1 MTQPSMTDRRHLDLA
16 PIPPGAA
23 MTLGGFLAEAAHR
36 FGDAEALTIADPLH
50 DGERI
55 SWSYHRLRRE
65 AEAMARALTAA
76 GIGKGERI
84 GLLMG
89 NRPEFVAALF
99 GTAMAGAL
107 PVTLSTFSTTAEM
120 EVLLAQ
126 SQVSLLLTQRKIA
139 GRSLPDM
146 LADVRASSAP
156 YLREIV
162 VLGGGRPGMRDW
174 MDFLAAGS
182 SSDPEQTAA
191 REAAVSANDHG
202 VVIYTSGTTG
212 VPKGVIH
219 YHSTLVS
226 QFHWQAEIFG
236 RYQGIRVGSPFPL
249 FWSAGLVSVL
259 GATLAAGGTY
269 VAEEVFDPD
278 TTLRTIAEE
287 RIAEWYGFPTHTA
300 ALAEHPDWP
309 SAELSSMTRTQG
321 YFEFDGHPST
331 RPDPAWSYIV
341 AYGMS
346 ESCTL
351 LTGHPST
358 TPIAE
363 SRRNAGKP
371 LPGIELRIVDTQT
384 GQPLGTGQEGEICAR
399 GPTLMPH
406 YLGMRREDS
415 FDADGFFHTGDRGFV
430 DADGFL
436 NWTGRIKDMIKTGG
450 ANVAPSEVE
459 AAAAALGSLRLCRA
473 IGVADPRLGEKVVL
487 CAVREERS
495 DIDEQAVR
503 AALRRQLAAYKVPRH
518 VLFFAID
525 EYPLTASGKVKDHE
539 LQKLAL
545 ARL

>member
-1 MTQPSMTDRRHLDLA
+1 
-16 PIPPGAA
+16 
-23 MTLGGFLAEAAHR
+23 
-36 FGDAEALTIADPLH
+36 
-50 DGERI
+50 
-55 SWSYHRLRRE
+55 
-65 AEAMARALTAA
+65 
-76 GIGKGERI
+76 
-84 GLLMG
+84 
-89 NRPEFVAALF
+89 
-99 GTAMAGAL
+99 
-107 PVTLSTFSTTAEM
+107 
-120 EVLLAQ
+120 
-126 SQVSLLLTQRKIA
+126 
-139 GRSLPDM
+139 
-146 LADVRASSAP
+146 
-156 YLREIV
+156 
-162 VLGGGRPGMRDW
+162 
-174 MDFLAAGS
+174 
-182 SSDPEQTAA
+182 
-191 REAAVSANDHG
+191 
-202 VVIYTSGTTG
+202 
-212 VPKGVIH
+212 
-219 YHSTLVS
+219 
-226 QFHWQAEIFG
+226 
-236 RYQGIRVGSPFPL
+236 
-249 FWSAGLVSVL
+249 
-259 GATLAAGGTY
+259 
-269 VAEEVFDPD
+269 
-278 TTLRTIAEE
+278 
-287 RIAEWYGFPTHTA
+287 
-300 ALAEHPDWP
+300 
-309 SAELSSMTRTQG
+309 MTRTQG